1 MANIE
6 ALYDK
11 PGAERYYQLSRTDVV
26 NFLEPYL
33 KKTHRKPKA
42 VLEIGCSGGGTG
54 TLIKERLGVEYY
66 AGLELMPDA
75 VREAK
80 TKLDW
85 AAQGNIEEMIAQN
98 RLGELPDRKF
108 DMILFL
114 DVLEHLYNPWQ
125 VLESTSKLLNPGG
138 LLIGSIPNAGN
149 LYVLWKIMRDHFEYE
164 EEGLLD
170 NTTAMGDY
178 MLDQLHGLKDKHAV
192 VGDVRGKGLFLGAE
206 LVADRDSKEPV
217 DEKKAQAVVA
227 DCNAQ
232 GVIIGVTNRSVPGK
246 NNTLCFSPALIAKKN
261 DIDHIVE
268 AVDGALGRVFG

>member
-170 NTTAMGDY
+170 RTHIRWFTAHTIRKMVNQNFDLREMGTNHDTWKTMTWQQKIFY
-178 MLDQLHGLKDKHAV
+178 LGTLGQWK
-192 VGDVRGKGLFLGAE
+192 RLFIRQYLFIA
-206 LVADRDSKEPV
+206 
-217 DEKKAQAVVA
+217 EKKAQ
-227 DCNAQ
+227 
-232 GVIIGVTNRSVPGK
+232 
-246 NNTLCFSPALIAKKN
+246 
-261 DIDHIVE
+261 
-268 AVDGALGRVFG
+268 